1 MGYAGA
7 ASVIGGIDEAGR
19 GPVFGPMVVAGVS
32 GTNQQL
38 FRDLGVRDSKVLS
51 PEKRTRLA
59 REIEEVARKVE
70 TILIDSADIDQR
82 RDDET
87 LNEIEVSAFAVIA
100 RRLNVL
106 ELFVDAVDVI
116 APRFG
121 RDILRHLGPEAG
133 LMRIVAEH
141 KADVTYPVVS
151 AASIIAKVQRDREVA
166 RMGRP
171 LEKEIGLPVGSGYA
185 TDPIT
190 IRFLEAYYAQR
201 HTLPVGTRLS
211 WDTAR
216 ALESRFKTRKLEEF
230 VVAAPT
236 KRRPPRP

>member
-1 MGYAGA
+1 M
-7 ASVIGGIDEAGR
+7 IGGIDEAGR

-32 GTNQQL
+32 GADQAMFQA
-38 FRDLGVRDSKVLS
+38 LGVRDSKVVS

-59 REIEEVARKVE
+59 REIEGVARRVE
-70 TILIDSADIDQR
+70 SIHIEAADIDQR
-82 RDDET
+82 RGGET

-100 RRLNVL
+100 RKLGVT
-106 ELFVDAVDVI
+106 ELFVDAADVV
-116 APRFG
+116 ATRFG

-133 LMRIVAEH
+133 VMRVVAEH
-141 KADVTYPVVS
+141 KADATYPVVS

-190 IRFLEAYYAQR
+190 IAFLEAYYKQR
-201 HTLPVGTRLS
+201 GTLPTGTRLS
-211 WDTAR
+211 WETAR

-230 VVAAPT
+230 VVVAPA
-236 KRRPPRP
+236 KPRPS